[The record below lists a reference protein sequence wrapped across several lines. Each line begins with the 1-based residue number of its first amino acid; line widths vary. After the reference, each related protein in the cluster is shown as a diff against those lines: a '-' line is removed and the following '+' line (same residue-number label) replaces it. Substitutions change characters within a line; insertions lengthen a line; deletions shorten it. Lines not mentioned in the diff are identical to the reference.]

1 MSNSKSHSD
10 PKHRSKAGETPGA
23 NSNKADPG
31 TLSRDHRQPQ
41 PERQAERDKRAQS
54 DSGLL
59 SNFVE
64 WLPEAFGLSTIDADL
79 PRRLRALA
87 DDLDRLRVS
96 HKPSDEVLAAA
107 PLLFSWRPLLRPQ
120 GLILAGVVVSHPT
133 LRGPIITTSPIWV
146 VAPDLTWVRT
156 TSRVYRLGEPA
167 KLQTAKEVRADDL

>member
-1 MSNSKSHSD
+1 MPNSKSHSD
-10 PKHRSKAGETPGA
+10 LKHRSKTGETPGA
-23 NSNKADPG
+23 NSNKANPG
-31 TLSRDHRQPQ
+31 TRSHDHHQAPS
-41 PERQAERDKRAQS
+41 ERQAERDKRAQS
-54 DSGLL
+54 DADLM
-59 SNFVE
+59 SNFVA

-107 PLLFSWRPLLRPQ
+107 PMLFSWRPLLRPQ
-120 GLILAGVVVSHPT
+120 GLILAGVVTSHPT
-133 LRGPIITTSPIWV
+133 LRGPIITTSPIWL

-167 KLQTAKEVRADDL
+167 KLQTSEEVRADDL